1 MDYYYEKFLN
11 IIKFIMVFLII
22 ISTMF
27 IGVGCGVYK
36 SIIDETSIESKIEE
50 VKENSNYTELDNI
63 DKTFLDAI
71 VAIEDHR
78 FYKHGAMD
86 LVSIARALITNLE
99 NGQILEGGS
108 TITQQVAKNIFLTN
122 EQSFDRKIKEI
133 CIAQKL
139 ENKYTKEEILEL
151 YVNVIYFG
159 DGYIGI
165 KEACN
170 GYFNKEPNELSDNEA
185 TLLAGLPQA
194 PSLYALNN
202 NYDYAVERQKQ
213 VIEALEKWHSKNKSN
228 KD

>member
-1 MDYYYEKFLN
+1 MKKLFLN

-202 NYDYAVERQKQ
+202 NYDKALERQEQ
-213 VIEALEKWHSKNKSN
+213 VIDALNKLN
-228 KD
+228 MAN

>member
-1 MDYYYEKFLN
+1 
-11 IIKFIMVFLII
+11 
-22 ISTMF
+22 MF

-63 DKTFLDAI
+63 YKTFLDAI

-78 FYKHGAMD
+78 FYKHGAID

>member
-1 MDYYYEKFLN
+1 MKKLFLN

-63 DKTFLDAI
+63 YKTFLDAI

-78 FYKHGAMD
+78 FYKHGAID

-194 PSLYALNN
+194 PSLYAFNN

>member
-1 MDYYYEKFLN
+1 MKKLFLN
-11 IIKFIMVFLII
+11 IIKFIM
-22 ISTMF
+22 
-27 IGVGCGVYK
+27 VYK

-63 DKTFLDAI
+63 YKTFLDAI

-78 FYKHGAMD
+78 FYKHGAID

>member
-1 MDYYYEKFLN
+1 MKKLFLN

-63 DKTFLDAI
+63 YKTFLDAI

>member
-1 MDYYYEKFLN
+1 MKKLFLN

-63 DKTFLDAI
+63 YKTFLDAI

-78 FYKHGAMD
+78 FYKHGAID

-185 TLLAGLPQA
+185 TL
-194 PSLYALNN
+194 
-202 NYDYAVERQKQ
+202 
-213 VIEALEKWHSKNKSN
+213 
-228 KD
+228 

>member
-1 MDYYYEKFLN
+1 MKKLFLN

-63 DKTFLDAI
+63 YKTFLD
-71 VAIEDHR
+71 AIEDHR
-78 FYKHGAMD
+78 FYKHGAID

>member
-1 MDYYYEKFLN
+1 MKKLFLN

-63 DKTFLDAI
+63 YKTFLDAI

-78 FYKHGAMD
+78 FYKHGAID

-170 GYFNKEPNELSDNEA
+170 GYFNKEPNEVSDNEA

>member
-1 MDYYYEKFLN
+1 MKKLFLN

-27 IGVGCGVYK
+27 IGVGCGIYK

-63 DKTFLDAI
+63 YKTFLDAI

-78 FYKHGAMD
+78 FYKHGAID

>member
-1 MDYYYEKFLN
+1 MKKLFLN

-27 IGVGCGVYK
+27 IGVGCVVYK

-63 DKTFLDAI
+63 YKTFLDAI

-78 FYKHGAMD
+78 FYKHGAID

-170 GYFNKEPNELSDNEA
+170 GYFNKEPKELSDNEA

>member
-1 MDYYYEKFLN
+1 MKKLFLN

-50 VKENSNYTELDNI
+50 VKENYNYTELDNI
-63 DKTFLDAI
+63 YKTFLDAI

-78 FYKHGAMD
+78 FYKHGAID

>member
-1 MDYYYEKFLN
+1 MKKLFLN

>member
-1 MDYYYEKFLN
+1 MKKLFLN

-63 DKTFLDAI
+63 YKTFLDAI

-78 FYKHGAMD
+78 FYKHGAID

>member
-1 MDYYYEKFLN
+1 M
-11 IIKFIMVFLII
+11 
-22 ISTMF
+22 
-27 IGVGCGVYK
+27 
-36 SIIDETSIESKIEE
+36 
-50 VKENSNYTELDNI
+50 KENSNYTELDNI
-63 DKTFLDAI
+63 YKTFLVAI

-78 FYKHGAMD
+78 FYKHGAID

>member
-1 MDYYYEKFLN
+1 MKKLFLN

-78 FYKHGAMD
+78 FYKHGAID